1 MTGLQHTDFPR
12 TLLSFHL
19 LTSAQLD
26 ELARHY
32 HQVWPPVPATFYY
45 PMRIPAW
52 VAQVDGQMQPGRVD
66 LETKRRR
73 FGRFIG
79 LRGCESPVLD
89 EGKGKG
95 WDGGFGRGGEGEE
108 EVEMLKR
115 RVEAEW

>member
-1 MTGLQHTDFPR
+1 
-12 TLLSFHL
+12 
-19 LTSAQLD
+19 
-26 ELARHY
+26 
-32 HQVWPPVPATFYY
+32 
-45 PMRIPAW
+45 MRIPAW